1 MNFVTEEE
9 IKKIFDKDDVEIEY
23 NQKCGEIK
31 ISRSYEYF
39 SLKFSHLE
47 KLSKLLG
54 TEEISVSK
62 SDDVRTGCDT
72 CGYGSCYSIVLT
84 IPKIA

>member
-9 IKKIFDKDDVEIEY
+9 IKKIFDKDDVEIVY
-23 NQKCGEIK
+23 NQKSGEIK

-62 SDDVRTGCDT
+62 SDDVRTGCGT

-84 IPKIA
+84 VPEIE